1 MEKCINCFEDNSLKN
16 NYRDN
21 LAKEEKLNYLAEL
34 FKIFGDANRIKILF
48 GLSQGEM
55 CVCDIVNLLGVTQS
69 AVSHQ
74 LRILKQSRLVKA
86 RKQGKSVYYSLD
98 DNHIRQI
105 FNCGLC
111 HIEENYNHEGEGKCQ
126 QQL

>member
-55 CVCDIVNLLGVTQS
+55 CVCDIVSFSCDSIGS
-69 AVSHQ
+69 ISS
-74 LRILKQSRLVKA
+74 IKDIKA
-86 RKQGKSVYYSLD
+86 
-98 DNHIRQI
+98 I
-105 FNCGLC
+105 
-111 HIEENYNHEGEGKCQ
+111 
-126 QQL
+126 

>member
-74 LRILKQSRLVKA
+74 IRILKQSRLVKA

-111 HIEENYNHEGEGKCQ
+111 HIEENYNREGEGKCQ

>member
-1 MEKCINCFEDNSLKN
+1 
-16 NYRDN
+16 
-21 LAKEEKLNYLAEL
+21 
-34 FKIFGDANRIKILF
+34 
-48 GLSQGEM
+48 M

-111 HIEENYNHEGEGKCQ
+111 HIEENYNREGEGKCQ